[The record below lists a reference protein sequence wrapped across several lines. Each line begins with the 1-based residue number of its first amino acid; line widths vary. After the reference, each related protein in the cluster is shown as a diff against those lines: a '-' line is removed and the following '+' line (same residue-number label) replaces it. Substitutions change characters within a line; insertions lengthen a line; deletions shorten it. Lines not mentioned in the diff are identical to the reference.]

1 MLFKLINNFS
11 ENQLYEFRKCEI
23 INPLNE
29 NTKIEAILI
38 SYRDLEILAA
48 DMRCLCV
55 SLQSTSSEKYYIREM
70 SYAA

>member
-1 MLFKLINNFS
+1 MLFKLLNNFS

-29 NTKIEAILI
+29 YSKIEAILI
-38 SYRDLEILAA
+38 SYRDLEILSA

-55 SLQSTSSEKYYIREM
+55 SL
-70 SYAA
+70 